1 MADRED
7 LLGRA
12 EEARRALLG
21 AAEGLTDEQM
31 TKPAVGDWSVKDLL
45 AHVASWDEMALPD
58 MQRVARGDAP
68 ALAAFD
74 LKRVDEYN
82 AMIMSLRRHFSVEQ
96 ARREL
101 DISRKSLVEAI
112 GRLPDSALAEGQ
124 FARGML
130 QICAYHDGEH
140 TEDIQGWRKR
150 EGV

>member
-1 MADRED
+1 MSDRED

-12 EEARRALLG
+12 EEARRALMS
-21 AAEGLTDEQM
+21 AIEGLTDEQM
-31 TKPAVGDWSVKDLL
+31 TKPVVGDWSVKDLL
-45 AHVASWDEMALPD
+45 AHVASWDEFVLPD
-58 MQRVARGDAP
+58 MERVARGDVP

-74 LKRVDEYN
+74 LKRVDEFN

-101 DISRKSLVEAI
+101 DISRTSLTEAVS
-112 GRLPDSALAEGQ
+112 RLPDSALAEGQ

-130 QICAYHDGEH
+130 QICAYHDTEH
-140 TEDIQGWRKR
+140 TEDIQAWRRR

>member
-1 MADRED
+1 MGDREE

-12 EEARRALLG
+12 EEARRAFLG
-21 AAEGLTDEQM
+21 AVEGLTEEQM
-31 TKPAVGDWSVKDLL
+31 TKPAVGEWSIKDLL

-58 MQRVARGDAP
+58 IRRIARGDAP

-82 AMIMSLRRHFSVEQ
+82 AMIMSLRRHFSLEQ

-101 DISRKSLVEAI
+101 DISRMSLLEAV

-124 FARGML
+124 FARALL
-130 QICAYHDGEH
+130 QICTHHDVEH
-140 TEDIQGWRKR
+140 TEDIQVWRKR